1 MDMQD
6 NEIPMEK
13 LTLNEEILVDVLR
26 HFDFLRAYNFSI
38 TRLSLFGR
46 EHYLVY
52 SSKQKQLYIKWDTGF
67 EVELRSRRFIKYKC
81 VDISNLAKQYGILLD
96 TGYTFE
102 RIAKYADF
110 LKNRADLLIWPVIL
124 YIMLETPVPRDV
136 PSSRMF

>member
-26 HFDFLRAYNFSI
+26 HFDFLRVYNFSI

-110 LKNRADLLIWPVIL
+110 LKNRADLLI
-124 YIMLETPVPRDV
+124 
-136 PSSRMF
+136 